1 MALSVYTFSPN
12 SSVTCVLIGILS
24 RYITINDKKILIRMN
39 ASLQIGT
46 LAGIPVKLHWS
57 FLLVIPLFAW
67 IIGSQI
73 ELTTELIAVL
83 FGVPIDMTL
92 IVMGFNPYILGTIVA
107 LGLFVG
113 VFVHEMAHSL
123 IAKAKG
129 IEIHSITLL
138 ILGGVSQMEETMP
151 DPRIELP
158 MALAGPLM
166 SLAVGL
172 VCGVLVYVFEV
183 AIPDPAVVGVLVFV
197 FGYLS
202 LLNILLFGFNLLP
215 AFPMDGGR
223 VLRAWL
229 ARRMSLSRA
238 TKIAADIGKIFAV
251 LFGIVGFLL
260 LNPILI
266 LIAFFIYIGASQEAT
281 SLRYNIL
288 LQNVTVADAMNSPVV
303 TVEPTVPL
311 SRVLEMMH
319 ETRHLGFPV
328 MERGSLV
335 GIIALADIHK
345 ISSIDREAMQVRDVM
360 TRSPMTLQPSA
371 PLVDALRIMSSQNIG
386 RIPVVTDDI
395 LVGIVTRTDVLR
407 VMELREEK

>member
-1 MALSVYTFSPN
+1 
-12 SSVTCVLIGILS
+12 
-24 RYITINDKKILIRMN
+24 MN

-288 LQNVTVADAMNSPVV
+288 LQNVTVADAMSSPVV

-360 TRSPMTLQPSA
+360 TRSPTTLQPSA

>member
-1 MALSVYTFSPN
+1 M
-12 SSVTCVLIGILS
+12 
-24 RYITINDKKILIRMN
+24 K
-39 ASLQIGT
+39 ASLQIGS

-83 FGVPIDMTL
+83 FGVPIDMTM
-92 IVMGFNPYILGTIVA
+92 IVAGFNPYILGTIVA

-129 IEIHSITLL
+129 IKIHSITLL
-138 ILGGVSQMEETMP
+138 ILGGVSQMEEIMP
-151 DPRIELP
+151 DPRVELP

-166 SLAVGL
+166 SLVVGL
-172 VCGVLVYVFEV
+172 VCGALVYGFE
-183 AIPDPAVVGVLVFV
+183 AFIPDPAVVGVLVFV

-238 TKIAADIGKIFAV
+238 TRIAADVGKIFAV
-251 LFGIVGFLL
+251 FFGIVGFLL

-288 LQNVTVADAMNSPVV
+288 LRDVTVAEAMASPVI
-303 TVEPTVPL
+303 TVEPTVQL
-311 SRVLEMMH
+311 SRVIGMMY
-319 ETRHLGFPV
+319 ETKHLGFPV
-328 MERGSLV
+328 VDRGSLV
-335 GIIALADIHK
+335 GIIALADVHK
-345 ISSIDREAMQVRDVM
+345 VSPIDREAMQVQDVM
-360 TRSPMTLQPSA
+360 TRSPTTLHPSS
-371 PLVDALRIMSSQNIG
+371 PLIDALRIMSSQNIG
-386 RIPVVTDDI
+386 RIPVIADDI
-395 LVGIVTRTDVLR
+395 LVGIVTRTDVLK
-407 VMELREEK
+407 VMELREEM

>member
-1 MALSVYTFSPN
+1 ME
-12 SSVTCVLIGILS
+12 
-24 RYITINDKKILIRMN
+24 
-39 ASLQIGT
+39 ASLQIGN

-73 ELTTELIAVL
+73 VLTTELIAVL

-92 IVMGFNPYILGTIVA
+92 ITAGFNPYILGTVVA
-107 LGLFVG
+107 LGLFFG
-113 VFVHEMAHSL
+113 VFIHEMAHSL

-151 DPRIELP
+151 DPKIELP
-158 MALAGPLM
+158 MALAGPLT
-166 SLAVGL
+166 SLGVGI
-172 VCGVLVYVFEV
+172 VSSALVYVV
-183 AIPDPAVVGVLVFV
+183 AAINLDPGVAGVLIFT
-197 FGYLS
+197 FGYLG
-202 LLNILLFGFNLLP
+202 LLNVLLFGFNLLP

-229 ARRMSLSRA
+229 ARRMPLSRA
-238 TKIAADIGKIFAV
+238 TRIAADVGKGFAV
-251 LFGIVGFLL
+251 LFGLVGFLL

-266 LIAFFIYIGASQEAT
+266 LIAFFIYIGANQEAT

-288 LQNVTVADAMNSPVV
+288 LQDVTVADAMSSPVT
-303 TVEPTVPL
+303 TVEPTMPL
-311 SRVLEMMH
+311 PRVVEMMY
-319 ETRHLGFPV
+319 ETKHLGFPV

-335 GIIALADIHK
+335 GIVALADIHK
-345 ISSIDREAMQVRDVM
+345 TSPIDREAMQVRDVM
-360 TRSPMTLQPSA
+360 TRNPTTLPPSA
-371 PLVDALRIMSSQNIG
+371 SLIDALRIITGQNIG
-386 RIPVVTDDI
+386 RIPVVADGD

-407 VMELREEK
+407 VMELREKE

>member
-1 MALSVYTFSPN
+1 ME
-12 SSVTCVLIGILS
+12 
-24 RYITINDKKILIRMN
+24 

-73 ELTTELIAVL
+73 LLTTELIAVL
-83 FGVPIDMTL
+83 FGVPIDPTL
-92 IVMGFNPYILGTIVA
+92 IAAGFNPYILGTVVA

-113 VFVHEMAHSL
+113 VFIHEMAHSL
-123 IAKAKG
+123 IARARG

-151 DPRIELP
+151 DPKIELP
-158 MALAGPLM
+158 MALAGPLT

-172 VCGVLVYVFEV
+172 VSSALVYVV
-183 AIPDPAVVGVLVFV
+183 PAIVTEPGLAGVLVFT
-197 FGYLS
+197 FGYLG

-229 ARRMSLSRA
+229 ARRMPLARA
-238 TKIAADIGKIFAV
+238 TRIAADVGKGFAV
-251 LFGIVGFLL
+251 VFGIIGFLL

-266 LIAFFIYIGASQEAT
+266 IIAFFIYIGANQEAT
-281 SLRYNIL
+281 YLRYNIL
-288 LQNVTVADAMNSPVV
+288 LQDVTVADAMSSPVA
-303 TVEPTVPL
+303 TVEPTTPL
-311 SRVLEMMH
+311 SRLLEMMY
-319 ETRHLGFPV
+319 ETKHLGFPV
-328 MERGSLV
+328 VDRGSLI
-335 GIIALADIHK
+335 GIVALADVHK
-345 ISSIDREAMQVRDVM
+345 ISPQDREAMQVRDVM
-360 TRSPMTLQPSA
+360 TRTPTTLPPSA
-371 PLVDALRIMSSQNIG
+371 PLMDALRIMTGQNVG
-386 RIPVVTDDI
+386 RIPVVANDA

-407 VMELREEK
+407 VMELREEA

>member
-1 MALSVYTFSPN
+1 ME
-12 SSVTCVLIGILS
+12 
-24 RYITINDKKILIRMN
+24 

-73 ELTTELIAVL
+73 LLTTELIAVL
-83 FGVPIDMTL
+83 FGVPIDPTL
-92 IVMGFNPYILGTIVA
+92 IAAGFNPYILGTVVA

-113 VFVHEMAHSL
+113 VFIHEMAHSL
-123 IAKAKG
+123 IARARG

-151 DPRIELP
+151 DPKIELP
-158 MALAGPLM
+158 MALAGPLT

-172 VCGVLVYVFEV
+172 VSSALVYVV
-183 AIPDPAVVGVLVFV
+183 PAIVTEPGLAGVLVFT
-197 FGYLS
+197 FGYLG

-229 ARRMSLSRA
+229 ARRMPLARA
-238 TKIAADIGKIFAV
+238 TRIAADVGKGFAV
-251 LFGIVGFLL
+251 VFGIIGFLL

-266 LIAFFIYIGASQEAT
+266 IIAFFIYIGANQEAT
-281 SLRYNIL
+281 YLRYNIL
-288 LQNVTVADAMNSPVV
+288 LQDVIVADAMSTPVA
-303 TVEPTVPL
+303 TVELTMPL
-311 SRVLEMMH
+311 PQLLEMMY
-319 ETRHLGFPV
+319 ETKHLGFPV
-328 MERGSLV
+328 VERGSLV
-335 GIIALADIHK
+335 GIVALADVHK
-345 ISSIDREAMQVRDVM
+345 ISPQDREAMQVRDVM
-360 TRSPMTLQPSA
+360 TRNPTTLPPSA
-371 PLVDALRIMSSQNIG
+371 PLIDALRIITGQDIG
-386 RIPVVTDDI
+386 RIPVVADDA

-407 VMELREEK
+407 VMELREEE